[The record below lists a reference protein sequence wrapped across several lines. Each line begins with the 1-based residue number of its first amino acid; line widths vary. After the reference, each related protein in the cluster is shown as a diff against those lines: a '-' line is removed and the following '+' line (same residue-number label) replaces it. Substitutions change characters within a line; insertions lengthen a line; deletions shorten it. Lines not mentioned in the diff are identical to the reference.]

1 MPKPARAEP
10 RLTVVEAVPEA
21 RGRETLMRVWD
32 PFVRIFHWSLVS
44 CFVIAYLSRHDSAA
58 IHHLAGYAAGGLV
71 VLRVAWGVLGT
82 RYARFSSFVR
92 HPRTVFSYLR
102 DIATGR
108 EARHIG
114 HNPAGG
120 AMVLALMAAML
131 ATATSGWMM
140 TTDRY
145 WGVEWVGTLHAYC
158 AHAVVILVLLHLGG
172 VAVASLRH
180 RENLVRAMVTG
191 RKRAPEADDID

>member
-71 VLRVAWGVLGT
+71 ILRVVWGVLGT

-120 AMVLALMAAML
+120 AMIVALLLAIAGI
-131 ATATSGWMM
+131 ATTGYMM
-140 TTDRY
+140 TTDAF
-145 WGVEWVGTLHAYC
+145 WGIEWVEEAHAALVYGTLGLIALH
-158 AHAVVILVLLHLGG
+158 VGGVIL
-172 VAVASLRH
+172 ASVEH
-180 RENLVRAMVTG
+180 GENLAKAMVTG
-191 RKRAPEADDID
+191 RKRAH